1 MLPLPEGSW
10 WDRTVLRYDG
20 SRLTLAA
27 GHDLSYGH
35 GLQVAFTDTV
45 CLRCPTA
52 FSDPEFREATAEER
66 AEIVRLVGEDPPV
79 PAASDADGYG
89 TRPVP
94 CLIAAGDRAVGL
106 GRFSRDGAR
115 T

>member
-79 PAASDADGYG
+79 PGRLRRGRVRHA
-89 TRPVP
+89 TRPVS
-94 CLIAAGDRAVGL
+94 DR
-106 GRFSRDGAR
+106 RR
-115 T
+115 